1 MTSSSKLY
9 RRAVFT
15 LLLDASVCLT
25 LFFVTGVKHE
35 STYLNSEDFEHFS
48 WDESLLDIAIL
59 AGVRLIV
66 GFALWE
72 RVRERSQSSTD
83 VTYRPSWLLR
93 AALVIIPLA
102 SMCHGIAKLVS
113 LELDRPD
120 TPNENF
126 ALLQATIIVAMTM
139 SFFDALL
146 GWFVGD
152 YSRQQQ
158 LYATMSSSMAINGDG
173 KVASGSQDHDGEDGK
188 SKVNLKRLLSLA
200 KPELPLLFGGC
211 FAMLFSSGAN
221 IAAPYFFGKV
231 IDAANSETHAQRNL
245 NREIII
251 LGIVY
256 LVGAVASFVR
266 SWLFTWA
273 GQRLVARVRRDVF
286 AAIVRQDI
294 SFFDTN
300 RTGELTN
307 RLASDTSVIQNAVT
321 VNISML
327 LRYILQIL
335 GSLIVM
341 FLLSWKLTL
350 VLLSVVPPVAIGAVF
365 YGKKVKN
372 LRKDFQDEL
381 AKASASAEEVISSM
395 RTVRSFSNEDVA
407 CEQYN
412 EAINSSY
419 GIGKMLALVQG
430 VFAGATAVFAQL
442 AVLLVLWYG
451 GVQVVQGHLS
461 TGLLSG
467 YMLYSIQIA
476 MAFAFLSSL
485 FGDFM
490 QAVGASVRIFGL
502 LDCEPSI
509 GIKGGATPVRT
520 KPTIALKDVTFR
532 YPSRPDTVVLNKAS
546 FDVPQG
552 SVVALVGPSGGG
564 KSTIVALLER
574 WYDPEEGAV
583 CIGGQNV
590 RDLEPSW
597 LHHNM
602 ALVGQEPVLFAMSI
616 KENIKYGK
624 NTATDEEVIAAA
636 KKANAHDFILGF
648 EDSYDT
654 KVGERGVR
662 LSGGQKQRIAIARAL
677 LMDPQIL
684 LLDEATSALDAESEH
699 LVQEAIDRAMVGRTV
714 LVIAHRLSTVR
725 DADQV
730 LVISK
735 GNIVEKGTHD
745 ELVAQN
751 GIYHKLVERQLQ
763 LSRSPLPDHDD
774 KDDNNEDDDNVE
786 GTSSEA

>member
-1 MTSSSKLY
+1 MKHLFQ
-9 RRAVFT
+9 RAVT
-15 LLLDASVCLT
+15 VLLLDCSIVLT

-35 STYLNSEDFEHFS
+35 TDYLNEQTFTHYD
-48 WDESLLDIAIL
+48 WDTSLLDVVIL
-59 AGVRLIV
+59 AAFRLVISV
-66 GFALWE
+66 SIWE
-72 RVRERSQSSTD
+72 LIRQKSASVPGSSLI
-83 VTYRPSWLLR
+83 YRPSWVLR
-93 AALVIIPLA
+93 AILVLLPLG
-102 SMCHGIAKLVS
+102 SMCHSIAKLVS
-113 LELDRPD
+113 LEVDQPD
-120 TPNENF
+120 TPIEDYV
-126 ALLQATIIVAMTM
+126 LLQTTIIVAMVM
-139 SFFDALL
+139 SLVEACFA
-146 GWFVGD
+146 WFVSS
-152 YSRQQQ
+152 YSRQKQ
-158 LYATMSSSMAINGDG
+158 LHATMISEASVNGIGKVGSSSEEDSD
-173 KVASGSQDHDGEDGK
+173 KSSPAS
-188 SKVNLKRLLSLA
+188 LKRLLSLA
-200 KPELPLLFGGC
+200 KPELPLLLGGS

-221 IAAPYFFGKV
+221 VAAPFFFGKV
-231 IDAANSETHAQRNL
+231 IDAANSEHHAQSKL
-245 NREIII
+245 NHQIII
-251 LGIVY
+251 LGIIY
-256 LVGAVASFVR
+256 LVGAVASFAR

-273 GQRLVARVRRDVF
+273 GQRLVARVRREVF

-294 SFFDTN
+294 AFFDTN

-327 LRYILQIL
+327 LRYVLQII

-372 LRKDFQDEL
+372 LRKEFQDEL
-381 AKASASAEEVISSM
+381 AKASASAEETISSM

-407 CEQYN
+407 CREYN
-412 EAINSSY
+412 VAIEASY
-419 GIGKMLALVQG
+419 MIGKMLALVQG
-430 VFAGATAVFAQL
+430 VFAGATSVFAQL

-502 LDCEPSI
+502 LDREPSI
-509 GIKGGATPVRT
+509 DIRGGLTPQDCE
-520 KPTIALKDVTFR
+520 PTLALKDVIFR
-532 YPSRPDTVVLNKAS
+532 YPARPDTTVLDKAS
-546 FDVPQG
+546 FTVPQG

-574 WYDPEEGAV
+574 WYDPEGGV
-583 CIGGQNV
+583 VSIGG
-590 RDLEPSW
+590 RDVKTLDPEW

-616 KENIKYGK
+616 KDNIKYGK
-624 NTATDEEVIAAA
+624 ATATDEEVHQAAQQ
-636 KKANAHDFILGF
+636 ANAHSFILGF
-648 EDSYDT
+648 EDGYDT

-725 DADQV
+725 DANQV
-730 LVISK
+730 LVISA
-735 GNIVEKGTHD
+735 GRIAEQGTHD
-745 ELVAQN
+745 ELLALQ
-751 GIYHKLVERQLQ
+751 GIYHKLVQRQLQ
-763 LSRSPLPDHDD
+763 FKTPES
-774 KDDNNEDDDNVE
+774 EGEVE
-786 GTSSEA
+786 A